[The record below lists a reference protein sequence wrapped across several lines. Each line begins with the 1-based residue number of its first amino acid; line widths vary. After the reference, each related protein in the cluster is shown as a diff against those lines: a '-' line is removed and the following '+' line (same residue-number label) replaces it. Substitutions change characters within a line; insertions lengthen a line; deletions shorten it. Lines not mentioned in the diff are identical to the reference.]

1 MVMGAGDIQGDMYG
15 GPLKGDLAPDDASV
29 YSAEQIRQWALDTNP
44 DAVIAAGQAYDNFHK
59 AFQGSGDGDI
69 LGFLSKF
76 GKDLDEA
83 WGGPKSGAPQCQ
95 QQLAMLW
102 QSAKGLMEAAELMGI
117 SLKGH
122 GENHLKPFKAYFQGD
137 SSGLYHLWGLYTS
150 ASQFQVDCNN
160 ANTGILPDSG
170 FVGTD
175 QAPSEYGGGDAGVVP
190 GL

>member
-15 GPLKGDLAPDDASV
+15 GPLKGDLRPDDPSE
-29 YSAEQIRQWALDTNP
+29 YNAEQIRKWALDTNP

-69 LGFLSKF
+69 LSFLHKF
-76 GKDLDEA
+76 SQDLDEA

-102 QSAKGLMEAAELMGI
+102 QSAHGLLEAAEMLGI

-122 GENHLKPFKAYFQGD
+122 GENHLKPFKQYFETD
-137 SSGLYHLWGLYTS
+137 SSGLYHLWGWYTS
-150 ASQFQVDCNN
+150 PSQFQADCNN

-170 FVGTD
+170 FMSSDGVTD
-175 QAPSEYGGGDAGVVP
+175 YGNADSGVVP